1 MSNNN
6 NNRQLDIFMQEMRD
20 VLLKET
26 FKVETIKLKTS
37 SHKLFKINSN
47 GVTTINIQYLL
58 DRLHLYESLGQDKI
72 YTTRVFG
79 L

>member
-6 NNRQLDIFMQEMRD
+6 NIQLDIFMQEMRD
-20 VLLKET
+20 ALLKET

-37 SHKLFKINSN
+37 SHR
-47 GVTTINIQYLL
+47 VTTINTQYLL

>member
-37 SHKLFKINSN
+37 SHKLFKIDLNSFAI
-47 GVTTINIQYLL
+47 VNIQYLL